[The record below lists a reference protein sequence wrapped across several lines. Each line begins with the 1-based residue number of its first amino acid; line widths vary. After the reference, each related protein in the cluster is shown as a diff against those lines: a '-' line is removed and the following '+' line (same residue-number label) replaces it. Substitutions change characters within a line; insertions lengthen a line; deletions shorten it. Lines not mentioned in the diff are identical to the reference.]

1 MDLGASLEERHEE
14 LQVCVK
20 GLSKDCRCC
29 TGLII
34 SRTPF
39 RLTLG
44 GGGTDLPSYYS
55 RFGGFVVSSAIDK
68 YVYLVAKRRFEEEVR
83 VSYSITEIVNGVDRI
98 QHPIVREALR
108 LLGIRDHLEIV
119 SIADAPSKTGLGSSG
134 SFTVGL
140 LHALHMYSGKNPSS
154 QELAEEACRIN
165 MEILKRP
172 SGKQD
177 EYVSA
182 FGGFVCLNIGRDGRV
197 EVSPLRIRA
206 DAVSELENNLLFFYT
221 GIKRKASDVLHCQ
234 KGAVERDE
242 ARVVE
247 AMHRIK
253 EIGFRVRR
261 ALERGDIT
269 EFGKLQHEHWLAKR
283 SVSPKMSNPLIDR
296 WYGIGL
302 KSGAL
307 GGKIMG
313 AGGGGFLM
321 FYCEEG
327 RDRVRKAMAM
337 EGLEEVRF
345 RLGSEGSKII
355 INL

>member
-1 MDLGASLEERHEE
+1 
-14 LQVCVK
+14 
-20 GLSKDCRCC
+20 
-29 TGLII
+29 LII

-55 RFGGFVVSSAIDK
+55 KFGGFVVSSAINK
-68 YVYLVAKRRFEEEVR
+68 YVYLVVKRRFEDEVR

-98 QHPIVREALR
+98 EHPTVREVLR
-108 LLGIRDHLEIV
+108 LLGLRDHLEIV
-119 SIADAPSKTGLGSSG
+119 SIGDVPSKTGLGSSG

-140 LHALHMYSGKNPSS
+140 LHALHMYSGKNPSR

-165 MEILKRP
+165 MEILREP

-182 FGGFVCLNIGRDGRV
+182 FGGFVCLNIGRGGRV
-197 EVSPLRIRA
+197 EVSPLRIPA
-206 DAVSELENNLLFFYT
+206 EAVSELENNLLFFYT
-221 GIKRKASDVLHCQ
+221 GIKREASDVLQ
-234 KGAVERDE
+234 AQQSAVGRDE
-242 ARVVE
+242 ARSVE

-283 SVSPKMSNPLIDR
+283 SVSSKMSNPLIDR
-296 WYGIGL
+296 WYSMGL
-302 KSGAL
+302 ESGAV

-321 FYCEEG
+321 FYCENSK
-327 RDRVRKAMAM
+327 DRVRKAMVG

-345 RLGSEGSKII
+345 MLGSEGSKII

>member
-1 MDLGASLEERHEE
+1 
-14 LQVCVK
+14 
-20 GLSKDCRCC
+20 
-29 TGLII
+29 LII

-55 RFGGFVVSSAIDK
+55 KFGGFVVSSAIDK
-68 YVYLVAKRRFEEEVR
+68 YVYLVVKRRFEEEVR
-83 VSYSITEIVNGVDRI
+83 LSYSITEIVDAVDRI

-108 LLGIRDHLEIV
+108 LLGLRDHLEIV
-119 SIADAPSKTGLGSSG
+119 SIGDAPSNTGLGSSG

-140 LHALHMYSGKNPSS
+140 LHALHMYGGKNPSR

-165 MEILKRP
+165 MEILKEP

-197 EVSPLRIRA
+197 EVSPLRIPA
-206 DAVSELENNLLFFYT
+206 EAVSELENNLLFFYT
-221 GIKRKASDVLHCQ
+221 GIKREASDVLQ
-234 KGAVERDE
+234 DQQSAVERDE
-242 ARVVE
+242 AGSVE

-253 EIGFRVRR
+253 EIGFKVKR
-261 ALERGDIT
+261 ALERGDVT
-269 EFGKLQHEHWLAKR
+269 EFGNLQHEHWLAKR
-283 SVSPKMSNPLIDR
+283 SVSSKMSNPLIDK
-296 WYGIGL
+296 WYRMGL
-302 KSGAL
+302 ESGAI

-321 FYCEEG
+321 FYCEDT
-327 RDRVRKAMAM
+327 RDRVRKAMVG